1 MSRNKAKGFG
11 KADELLAKVT
21 GEDPRLTNARR
32 LGLDNM
38 PKRVR
43 AKVEEAV
50 NTANFSDAD
59 WAFLAKDLGC
69 LVTELVANDY
79 ETLEVWG
86 FDSEF
91 DDENGVWVGL
101 TAWKHRPTDTT
112 VVAVLQQETAG
123 QPSFK
128 AVTCFS
134 PGATE
139 EPPLPA
145 DLYTGVQRL
154 ANQWLQKKAAAFSF
168 TYTTETGEKH
178 LLADYSW
185 GEDHALE
192 KSRNLAQGDDNGT
205 VTGPVY
211 LSEHPTTCAALCF
224 AHALNKR
231 VGVVFGGLDYDLL
244 VTQNYEE
251 DKARAQS

>member
-1 MSRNKAKGFG
+1 MSTSGKGFG
-11 KADELLAKVT
+11 KADELVAKVT
-21 GEDPRLTNARR
+21 GEDPRVTNARR
-32 LGLDNM
+32 LGLDKVT
-38 PKRVR
+38 KRFK
-43 AKVEEAV
+43 AKAGEAF
-50 NTANFSDAD
+50 NPANFSDAD

-69 LVTELVANDY
+69 LVSEAVANDY
-79 ETLEVWG
+79 DTLEVLG

-91 DDENGVWVGL
+91 DDDNDVWVGL

-154 ANQWLQKKAAAFSF
+154 TNQWLQKEAAAFSF
-168 TYTTETGEKH
+168 TYTTESGKRH
-178 LLADYSW
+178 LLADYAW
-185 GEDHALE
+185 GEGHA
-192 KSRNLAQGDDNGT
+192 KQKAGNLAHSDNNGT
-205 VTGPVY
+205 VSGPLY
-211 LSEHPTTCAALCF
+211 LSEHPSTCHALCF
-224 AHALNKR
+224 AHSLNKT
-231 VGVVFGGLDYDLL
+231 VGVVFGGLSYDLL